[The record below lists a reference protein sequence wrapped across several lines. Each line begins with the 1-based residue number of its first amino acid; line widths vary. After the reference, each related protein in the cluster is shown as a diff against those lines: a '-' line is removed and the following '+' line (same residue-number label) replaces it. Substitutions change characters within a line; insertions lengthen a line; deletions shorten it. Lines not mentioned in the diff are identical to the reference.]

1 MEPDDAPTAAA
12 AGATVSPRRRWA
24 YATLGWVFF
33 SLGVIGVLLPIVPTT
48 PFMLLALWAFSN
60 SSQRFHDWLYHHR
73 VFGPPLQRWRRE
85 RTVPAWSKAVALLSM
100 TASFVYLAVFVR
112 PGAWALLAAGA
123 AIAAGATYIAR
134 IRTRPRGG

>member
-1 MEPDDAPTAAA
+1 MDPADAPTAAA
-12 AGATVSPRRRWA
+12 EATVSTRRRWA
-24 YATLGWVFF
+24 YAALGWVFF
-33 SLGVIGVLLPIVPTT
+33 ALGVVGVVLPIVPTT

-100 TASFVYLAVFVR
+100 AASFVYLAVFVR
-112 PGAWALLAAGA
+112 PGAWSLVAAGA

-134 IRTRPRGG
+134 VPTRPRDR

>member
-1 MEPDDAPTAAA
+1 MDRTEAPTAVAA
-12 AGATVSPRRRWA
+12 AASPRRRWA

-33 SLGVIGVLLPIVPTT
+33 SLGVIGLLLPIVPTT

-85 RTVPAWSKAVALLSM
+85 RTVPAWSKWVAIGSM
-100 TASFVYLAVFVR
+100 ATSFVYLAAFVR
-112 PGAWALLAAGA
+112 PGPWALVAAGA
-123 AIAAGATYIAR
+123 AIAAGVTYIGR
-134 IRTRPRGG
+134 IPSRPRR

>member
-1 MEPDDAPTAAA
+1 VDRTEAPSAAVEA
-12 AGATVSPRRRWA
+12 AGSPRRRFV

-33 SLGVIGVLLPIVPTT
+33 ALGVVGVILPIVPTT

-85 RTVPAWSKAVALLSM
+85 RTVPAWSKVVALGSM
-100 TASFVYLAVFVR
+100 GVSFGYLAFVVR
-112 PGAWALLAAGA
+112 PGAWGLLAAGA

-134 IRTRPRGG
+134 IRTRPRNG

>member
-1 MEPDDAPTAAA
+1 MDATDRTDAPPVAGTAL
-12 AGATVSPRRRWA
+12 SPRRRVA
-24 YATLGWVFF
+24 FAALGWVFF
-33 SLGVIGVLLPIVPTT
+33 CLGVVGLLLPIVPTT

-85 RTVPAWSKAVALLSM
+85 RTVPAWSKALALGSM
-100 TASFVYLAVFVR
+100 CASFVYLAAFVR
-112 PGAWALLAAGA
+112 PGPWALVAAGA

-134 IRTRPRGG
+134 IRTRPRD